1 MNSFDITMLVYLNFS
16 PFWNF
21 GVPTNVIVY
30 ERKPSLAPQPHPDIE
45 QLRSQLL
52 ERMRIQYTEM
62 CQSRE
67 GMQTTA
73 GVYC

>member
-1 MNSFDITMLVYLNFS
+1 M
-16 PFWNF
+16 
-21 GVPTNVIVY
+21 IVY
-30 ERKPSLAPQPHPDIE
+30 ERKPSLVPQPHPDIE

-73 GVYC
+73 SVYMYC